1 MLIETWSQALSQS
14 FYGLWGGVIDV
25 VPKIVAAIIIF
36 VLGWIIAS
44 VIEKLVAQIFKVIMV
59 DKALKSA
66 GLEDSLAR
74 GGIRL
79 DSGMFIGALVK
90 WFIVIIFLMASL
102 EVVGLNQVNE
112 FLGQIVGY
120 LPQVI
125 ISALVLLVAA
135 VVANAADRVV
145 TSMARTAGISS
156 AGFLGGVSRW
166 AIWIFAIMTA
176 LTQLGIAGQL
186 MFILLQGVV
195 AMLAISGGL
204 AFGLGG
210 KEAAARYIERLR
222 DEISNKRG

>member
-210 KEAAARYIERLR
+210 KDAAARYIERLR
-222 DEISNKRG
+222 DEISSKKN